1 MSTAALGGAIEVPT
15 VEGKLARVTIPPG
28 TPTGHQFRLK
38 DKGMTILRSSA
49 RGDMFV
55 QSMVETPV
63 NLTDKQKELLKEFD
77 EQSGAETHSPQAH
90 GFFDKVKELWED
102 LKE

>member
-1 MSTAALGGAIEVPT
+1 MTTAALGGTSEIPT
-15 VEGKLARVTIPPG
+15 IEGKLARVTIPAG

-38 DKGMTILRSSA
+38 NKGMSILRSKS

-55 QSMVETPV
+55 QTLVETPV
-63 NLTDKQKELLKEFD
+63 NLTDRQKELLKEFESD
-77 EQSGAETHSPQAH
+77 GSAETHSPQSH
-90 GFFDKVKELWED
+90 GFFDKVRELWED